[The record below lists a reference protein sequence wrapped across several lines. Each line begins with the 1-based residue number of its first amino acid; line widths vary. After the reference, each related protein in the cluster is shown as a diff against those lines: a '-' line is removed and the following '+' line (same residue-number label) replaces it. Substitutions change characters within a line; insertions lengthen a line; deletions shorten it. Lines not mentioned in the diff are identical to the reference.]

1 MKYSP
6 KRTDNAIRAIYAAL
20 LIMTVLFAGTGSG
33 VTKAILSSLALI
45 FLTASLY
52 LFIRYD
58 MTSYTYMLSEK
69 NGGYDF
75 YIDKYVGK
83 RGGYVCFYPISDS
96 VMFEK
101 YEQGMKKSLR
111 EKYGNIRFYNY
122 SQNIIK
128 ADKSIIVFANTGYY
142 DAVIFEPDSQF
153 SEMIKKASAMS
164 VKPNDE
170 YGSDDNGE
178 NAQVPKD

>member
-33 VTKAILSSLALI
+33 VAKAILSSLALI
-45 FLTASLY
+45 SLTASIY

-58 MTSYTYMLSEK
+58 MTSYIYMLNER

-96 VMFEK
+96 VTFEK
-101 YEQGMKKSLR
+101 YEKGTKKALR
-111 EKYGNIRFYNY
+111 KKYGNIRFYNY

-128 ADKSIIVFANTGYY
+128 ADKSIIVFANTNYF
-142 DAVIFEPDSQF
+142 DAVIFEPDKDF
-153 SEMIKKASAMS
+153 SDMIRKAAEVS
-164 VKPNDE
+164 VKSTDE
-170 YGSDDNGE
+170 NGE
-178 NAQVPKD
+178 SAQNSEN

>member
-6 KRTDNAIRAIYAAL
+6 KRTDNAIRAIYAVL
-20 LIMTVLFAGTGSG
+20 LITTVLFAGTGSG
-33 VTKAILSSLALI
+33 ITKAILSSLALI
-45 FLTASLY
+45 SLTASLY

-58 MTSYTYMLSEK
+58 MTSYTYILSEK

-101 YEQGMKKSLR
+101 YEKSMKKSLR
-111 EKYGNIRFYNY
+111 QKYGNVHFYNY

-128 ADKSIIVFANTGYY
+128 ADKSIIVFENTDYF
-142 DAVIFEPDSQF
+142 DAVIFEPDKDF
-153 SEMIKKASAMS
+153 SDMIRKAAEVS
-164 VKPNDE
+164 VKATD
-170 YGSDDNGE
+170 GNGE
-178 NAQVPKD
+178 STQTSEN

>member
-45 FLTASLY
+45 FLTASIY

-58 MTSYTYMLSEK
+58 MTSYIYMLNER

-83 RGGYVCFYPISDS
+83 RGGYVCFYPLSDS
-96 VMFEK
+96 VAFEK
-101 YEQGMKKSLR
+101 YEKGTKKALR

-128 ADKSIIVFANTGYY
+128 ADKSIIVFANTNYF
-142 DAVIFEPDSQF
+142 DAVIFEPDADF
-153 SEMIKKASAMS
+153 SDMIRKAAEAS
-164 VKPNDE
+164 VKPTDE
-170 YGSDDNGE
+170 NGE
-178 NAQVPKD
+178 DTQSCEN

>member
-6 KRTDNAIRAIYAAL
+6 KRTDNAIRAIYAIL

-33 VTKAILSSLALI
+33 ITKAILSSLALI
-45 FLTASLY
+45 FLTSSLY

-58 MTSYTYMLSEK
+58 MTSYTYILSEK
-69 NGGYDF
+69 DGGYDF

-101 YEQGMKKSLR
+101 YEKGMKKSLR
-111 EKYGNIRFYNY
+111 NKYGNIHFYNY

-128 ADKSIIVFANTGYY
+128 SDKSIIVFSNTDYF
-142 DAVIFEPDSQF
+142 DAVIFEPDSDF
-153 SEMIKKASAMS
+153 SDMIRKASSMS
-164 VKPNDE
+164 VKPSYEISESND
-170 YGSDDNGE
+170 GE
-178 NAQVPKD
+178 ND